1 MKKKNIKKYI
11 IIMFIV
17 LIAIVILRSIY
28 IDNFGIYY
36 PTIIKQIKANLIFG
50 YDSCEYDKMLIDV
63 YEAAKNK
70 DYEYVKENFG
80 LPTGDTLPIWRCNI
94 CRKTGINH
102 DTLCIDCA
110 NATNRCE
117 VCSGIKILDDKTRTD
132 YEHYIWDIVYHYYD

>member
-36 PTIIKQIKANLIFG
+36 PTIVKPIKANLIFG
-50 YDSCEYDKMLIDV
+50 YDLCEYDIMLIDV
-63 YEAAKNK
+63 YKAAKNN
-70 DYEYVKENFG
+70 DYEYVKEHYG
-80 LPTGDTLPIWRCNI
+80 PISGIFFPKWRCNI
-94 CRKTGINH
+94 CKKAGIYS
-102 DTLCIDCA
+102 DTLCSDCA